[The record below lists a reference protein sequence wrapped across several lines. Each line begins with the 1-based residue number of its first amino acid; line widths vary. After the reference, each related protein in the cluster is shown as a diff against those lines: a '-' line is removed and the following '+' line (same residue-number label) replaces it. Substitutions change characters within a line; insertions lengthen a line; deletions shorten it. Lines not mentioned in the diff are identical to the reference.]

1 MTQYVGC
8 TQARELLEGLID
20 GELSMA
26 EQLAVESHLRW
37 CRDCTLRV
45 HDMRLI
51 GSALRAGTGTAT
63 AQEQDVESVAAMNDA
78 LLLRV
83 RAEREQSFGFRLRE
97 MFTDMRLMWPA
108 LGATVAV
115 AMCLSVAAGVLQAST
130 AEQPRSLAALLPS
143 LEPGTEHNPMRPA
156 NNGISIPR
164 LFEADAKR
172 AGGTLD
178 QIPSDDLIYTIR
190 TVVNRDGRISNFEV
204 LLSDGELVD
213 SRSPG
218 VTVDRAVMD
227 AVQQSRFAPAYT
239 PLGRAVAVEM
249 VWVIAKT
256 TAVVAPAAPFPAHS
270 TAKPR
275 VKDVPKPEVDEVPA
289 VDLEDDRRSDDAR
302 QLTTA

>member
-8 TQARELLEGLID
+8 TQARELLDGLVD
-20 GELSMA
+20 GELSMT

-51 GSALRAGTGTAT
+51 GTVMRVGAGTAT
-63 AQEQDVESVAAMNDA
+63 VQEQDAESVAAMNDA
-78 LLLRV
+78 LLMRV
-83 RAEREQSFGFRLRE
+83 QAEREQSFGFRVRE

-108 LGATVAV
+108 LGATIAVAV
-115 AMCLSVAAGVLQAST
+115 FVSVAAGALQAST
-130 AEQPRSLAALLPS
+130 AEQPQSLAALLPI
-143 LEPGTEHNPMRPA
+143 LEPGSEHNPLRPA
-156 NNGISIPR
+156 NNGVSTPR
-164 LFEADAKR
+164 LYADDAKR

-178 QIPSDDLIYTIR
+178 QIPRDDVIYTIR

-204 LLSDGELVD
+204 LLAGGELVD
-213 SRSPG
+213 PRSAD
-218 VTVDRAVMD
+218 VAVDRAVMD

-256 TAVVAPAAPFPAHS
+256 TAVVAPAVPFARPS
-270 TAKPR
+270 VSKPP
-275 VKDVPKPEVDEVPA
+275 VKDVPKPAVDEVPLVDPVDGPRSAA
-289 VDLEDDRRSDDAR
+289 VRN
-302 QLTTA
+302 LTTA

>member
-1 MTQYVGC
+1 MTYVGC
-8 TQARELLEGLID
+8 NQARELLDGLID

-45 HDMRLI
+45 QDMRLI
-51 GSALRAGTGTAT
+51 GSALRLGGAGAP
-63 AQEQDVESVAAMNDA
+63 APREDEAAVAAMNDA
-78 LLLRV
+78 VLVRV
-83 RAEREQSFGFRLRE
+83 RAEREQAFTFRLRE
-97 MFTDMRLMWPA
+97 MFTDMRFMWPA

-115 AMCLSVAAGVLQAST
+115 AVCVSVAAGVLQASI
-130 AEQPRSLAALLPS
+130 AESPESLRAIFPHLAT
-143 LEPGTEHNPMRPA
+143 PGTEQNPLRPA

-164 LFEADAKR
+164 LFADDAKR

-178 QIPSDDLIYTIR
+178 QIPEDDVIYAVR

-204 LLSDGELVD
+204 MLSDGKIVD
-213 SRSPG
+213 SRSANLG
-218 VTVDRAVMD
+218 VDRAVMD

-239 PLGRAVAVEM
+239 PLGEAVAVDM

-256 TAVVAPAAPFPAHS
+256 TAVLAPRPPFTAPVAAKPPAKDIPKPAVDEAPAADP
-270 TAKPR
+270 
-275 VKDVPKPEVDEVPA
+275 V
-289 VDLEDDRRSDDAR
+289 DDRRSEAAG